1 MNLFTKQKQTHRHK
15 KKKITNGYQREW
27 RRRGRDKLGVGIN
40 IYTLLYVK
48 QVNNKDLLYNTRNYT
63 QFFVITYKGNEPE
76 KEYIYMCVYA

>member
-1 MNLFTKQKQTHRHK
+1 MVTKG
-15 KKKITNGYQREW
+15 N
-27 RRRGRDKLGVGIN
+27 RGEGGEINQEFLIN

-76 KEYIYMCVYA
+76 KEYIYIYVCMHKEYIYICMFA